1 MPFHGSSP
9 RMRGTPCAFPAVTR
23 CHRFI
28 PAHAGNT
35 ARPRLQGFVG
45 AVHPRACGEHSR
57 LTDTERSTHG
67 SSPRMRGT
75 LLRDDGTLW
84 LNRFI
89 PAHAGNT
96 PCSRPSPFPS
106 SVHPRACGEH
116 VKPLALAFLIA
127 GSSPRMRGTR
137 SASVYSVLDHRFIPA
152 HAGNTLVAWIRVSNY
167 RLCDNPLSQ

>member
-96 PCSRPSPFPS
+96 PRDGRTTSANT
-106 SVHPRACGEH
+106 VHPRACGEH
-116 VKPLALAFLIA
+116 ALFAAVAFSIV

-137 SASVYSVLDHRFIPA
+137 KAVSVGVFDCRFIPA
-152 HAGNTLVAWIRVSNY
+152 HAGNTER
-167 RLCDNPLSQ
+167 